1 MRILITGA
9 FGQLGSAVSKR
20 LSNNNKIIRTGRSI
34 PHDDQG
40 IILDILNQIHLKD
53 VIDATEPNVIIHL
66 AAMTGVDDC
75 QLNPKLAKEVNIA
88 GVQHLCDSFK
98 GKIIHLST
106 DYVFDGKNGPYSELD
121 PVCPISV
128 YGETKLASERILFN
142 HDQNNLIIRGNVIY
156 GDSSTTNASF
166 LNWVVKSLKD
176 GQEIQVVDDQ
186 FNNPTWTKSMADIIS
201 LCIQNELSGIFH
213 WGDADYL
220 NRFEFAIKIAEKFEL
235 NSKLIKP
242 TTTTELNQPA
252 PRPLKSGLK
261 SNKLIEVLDVV
272 PPSID
277 DCLNAIL
284 EKNAK

>member
-128 YGETKLASERILFN
+128 YGETKLASEHILFN

-176 GQEIQVVDDQ
+176 GQEIRVVDDQ
-186 FNNPTWTKSMADIIS
+186 FNNPTWTKSMADIIT